1 MEPLLMMCYQISQN
15 GEPVALVA
23 TVALASQIVGC
34 QPTGFYQVD
43 ALEVGEPMPI
53 RRSRARKSSIKHKIR
68 LGRQRGN
75 KQPGAWIEGAPR

>member
-23 TVALASQIVGC
+23 TVALAYRIVGC

-43 ALEVGEPMPI
+43 ALEVGEPTS
-53 RRSRARKSSIKHKIR
+53 RGRSRARKSLTKHQIR
-68 LGRQRGN
+68 LGPHSGNNQRA
-75 KQPGAWIEGAPR
+75 AWIEDAPR